1 MVPLENGVGRTIGN
15 SGSSNTS
22 NGVQRISQYLPP
34 SPPPGAAP
42 RTHKPPIY
50 AEPHIKI
57 RQNSGDGVATKA
69 SKDSGYYSC
78 EFLDQNP
85 YTGSMKE
92 ASRGRGNSFQ
102 SSRSLGRHLPPS
114 DSGVFT
120 LSHVYARQG
129 QQGFSSHQD
138 GIYDN
143 II

>member
-1 MVPLENGVGRTIGN
+1 MAGCNPGTNGSTNGVH
-15 SGSSNTS
+15 
-22 NGVQRISQYLPP
+22 RISHYVPP

-42 RTHKPPIY
+42 RNHKTPIY
-50 AEPHIKI
+50 AEPHVKI
-57 RQNSGDGVATKA
+57 RQGSGDGAATKA

-92 ASRGRGNSFQ
+92 ATKGRSSSYQ

-114 DSGVFT
+114 DSDVFT
-120 LSHVYARQG
+120 LSRVYAQQG
-129 QQGFSSHQD
+129 QQGFSSHQE

>member
-1 MVPLENGVGRTIGN
+1 MVSLENGIDCTTGS
-15 SGSSNTS
+15 SGSSNS
-22 NGVQRISQYLPP
+22 RNGVYRLSHYVSP

-42 RTHKPPIY
+42 RKHKTPIY
-50 AEPHIKI
+50 AEPQVEI
-57 RQNSGDGVATKA
+57 RRGNGDGAATKI
-69 SKDSGYYSC
+69 SKDSGNYLC

-92 ASRGRGNSFQ
+92 TSKGRVNSYQFN
-102 SSRSLGRHLPPS
+102 RSLSRHQPS

-120 LSHVYARQG
+120 LNPLYARQG
-129 QQGFSSHQD
+129 QQGFSSHQE